1 MRIYQ
6 QKKLFLFWADFSRQ
20 SWSLILIKIELTV
33 YKYLLNN
40 LIRIGSVHHKTKFLT
55 QENDMKKISLFIL
68 SFFMLLSASP
78 ALGQS
83 TQDEIGQSSRQFEE
97 WTKSLSEF
105 VKDVRFNEEDVQSL
119 ISQWDDFNAI
129 GEEKDGDEGEFVDFD
144 SILNDSDYRS
154 WAKSKD
160 LNSETWLKKTMRITA
175 MIMRTQIEAGKSEG
189 QFDMKAQL
197 AELEEMRAQMGEETY
212 QQVKQAMEA
221 SAAAMQG
228 VDNSYKYLPVPTDS
242 EKILLAKY
250 NNQLMNLE

>member
-1 MRIYQ
+1 
-6 QKKLFLFWADFSRQ
+6 
-20 SWSLILIKIELTV
+20 
-33 YKYLLNN
+33 
-40 LIRIGSVHHKTKFLT
+40 
-55 QENDMKKISLFIL
+55 MKKICLFIL

-97 WTKSLSEF
+97 RTKSLSEF

-154 WAKSKD
+154 WAISKG
-160 LNSETWLKKTMRITA
+160 LNSETWLKKTMRIMA
-175 MIMRTQIEAGKSEG
+175 MIMRTQIKASKSEG

-197 AELEEMRAQMGEETY
+197 AELEEIRAQMGEETY
-212 QQVKQAMEA
+212 QQMKKVMEA

-242 EKILLAKY
+242 EKILLVKY